1 MTDAPTPRRAGG
13 RRLTGTTGTRRAALA
28 AATSLCVLFAVG
40 GGAAYGQTRT
50 DAAPAQTTPAQTTT
64 ETTPTET
71 TPTTT
76 ETTPPPE
83 TTDPTS
89 APNEYVESV
98 PTGGGSAPASQ
109 NPAPAPAAP
118 ATPTDGV
125 TQSTQPTG
133 GTDET
138 STPKAHRKIR
148 RSADLGDPVHVTA
161 TPHAQAPRSVPV
173 TPTSA
178 DPGEPPSPFLLGI
191 ALLLITGVV
200 LSTAVARRHSAG
212 T

>member
-1 MTDAPTPRRAGG
+1 MTDAPTPRRGGG
-13 RRLTGTTGTRRAALA
+13 RRLTGTTRTRCAALA
-28 AATSLCVLFAVG
+28 AAATLCVLFAVAS
-40 GGAAYGQTRT
+40 GAAY
-50 DAAPAQTTPAQTTT
+50 AQTTPAQTTT
-64 ETTPTET
+64 TTQTTPTET

-98 PTGGGSAPASQ
+98 PTGGGSAPAPQ

-118 ATPTDGV
+118 VTPTGGV
-125 TQSTQPTG
+125 TQSTQSTTG
-133 GTDET
+133 AGETT
-138 STPKAHRKIR
+138 STPKVHRKIR
-148 RSADLGDPVHVTA
+148 RSADLGDPVHMTSS
-161 TPHAQAPRSVPV
+161 PQAQAPRSVAV
-173 TPTSA
+173 TPASA

-200 LSTAVARRHSAG
+200 LSTAVARRQSAG

>member
-40 GGAAYGQTRT
+40 GGAAYGQTTT
-50 DAAPAQTTPAQTTT
+50 DAAPAQ
-64 ETTPTET
+64 
-71 TPTTT
+71 
-76 ETTPPPE
+76 TTPPPE